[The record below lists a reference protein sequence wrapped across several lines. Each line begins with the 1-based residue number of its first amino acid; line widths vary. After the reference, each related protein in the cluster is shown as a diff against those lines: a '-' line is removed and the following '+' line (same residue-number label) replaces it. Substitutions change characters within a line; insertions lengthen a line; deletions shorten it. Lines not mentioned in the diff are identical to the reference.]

1 MLHERSQICTGKGAD
16 SLAHRPTGRPSDR
29 QNLLPAM
36 LCIKPSLPP
45 SVRPSSACLG
55 GRGIAKIRHRD
66 SLRLSLSLL
75 SLKWVALLREAID
88 YFEEEEKEK
97 EMSTRFTGLCSVPH
111 FIRSHNFTCFIFYSV
126 SSLWINYVLHP
137 ETDWT
142 LKCNVLKFLLN

>member
-1 MLHERSQICTGKGAD
+1 MCAACSVLHERSQICTGKGAD

-45 SVRPSSACLG
+45 SVRPPPAWVVEALQKFAIETLFASP
-55 GRGIAKIRHRD
+55 
-66 SLRLSLSLL
+66 SLSLL

-88 YFEEEEKEK
+88 YFEEEEEK

-111 FIRSHNFTCFIFYSV
+111 FIRYLNFTCFIILFRSIFIPV
-126 SSLWINYVLHP
+126 CINCIAHPFSSA
-137 ETDWT
+137 
-142 LKCNVLKFLLN
+142 LL